1 MKGKKK
7 NNQNM
12 NKFRTRNNAAVSL
25 SRLKR
30 RAVCVCV
37 LGDTGVDR
45 LAGAQE
51 QFGWAGH
58 HRGGLPSSGR
68 FPKSIFCVNRN
79 LGKFSSF
86 SHNCCSWIKTTWSSW
101 LFSHL
106 HSQSDLKTKERDHE

>member
-1 MKGKKK
+1 
-7 NNQNM
+7 M

-79 LGKFSSF
+79 LGKFSSL
-86 SHNCCSWIKTTWSSW
+86 SHTTAALGSRLPGPLGSSAIY
-101 LFSHL
+101 
-106 HSQSDLKTKERDHE
+106 TPRVT